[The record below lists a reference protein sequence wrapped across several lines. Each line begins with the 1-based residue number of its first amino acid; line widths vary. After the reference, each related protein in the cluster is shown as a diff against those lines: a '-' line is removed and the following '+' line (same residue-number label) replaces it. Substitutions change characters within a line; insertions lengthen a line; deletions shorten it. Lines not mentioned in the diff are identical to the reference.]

1 MNLDK
6 NVAKRLLEDPVFSR
20 YLDSTIFELRRG
32 TERLDRLVDLGIFP
46 GVCNGVTV
54 LHGGAYQLRHIQLL
68 ARSFAHLSQKSIYLC
83 ALTGTSRTIW
93 DDLKSSESEA
103 TVNWI
108 CSESQNQSV
117 TRETFLLDPHA
128 TNTRM
133 EVQMMLEVSNRS
145 CWALCSKWH
154 GRRVALTWQLLAPE
168 NTMRIVRVHSYED
181 DSTSIDDVEP
191 VLREARK
198 ILVYADRG
206 LHANIPKEERKVHSV
221 MLDCLRERSLDAFSW
236 LSKEIPDLAQEEFS

>member
-6 NVAKRLLEDPVFSR
+6 NIAKQLLENSIFSK
-20 YLDSTIFELRRG
+20 YLDATIFELRRG
-32 TERLDRLVDLGIFP
+32 TERLDRLVDLGVFP
-46 GVCNGVTV
+46 GMSDGVTV

-68 ARSFAHLSQKSIYLC
+68 ARSFAHLPSKSVYLC

-93 DDLKSSESEA
+93 DDSKSSESEA

-117 TRETFLLDPHA
+117 TRETFLLDPCA
-128 TNTRM
+128 TNTGTEVRM
-133 EVQMMLEVSNRS
+133 MRKIPHLS

-168 NTMRIVRVHSYED
+168 FTMRIVRVHSRED
-181 DSTSIDDVEP
+181 DLISIDDIEP

-198 ILVYADRG
+198 NLVYADRG
-206 LHANIPKEERKVHSV
+206 LHADVPKEERDVYSA
-221 MLDCLRERSLDAFSW
+221 MFDCLRERFPSAFSW
-236 LSKEIPDLAQEEFS
+236 LLMEIPDSAQ